1 MTVIQYSR
9 HMPEIG
15 ISHCYKLAELNLRL
29 VLNILALVS
38 MNTGEISIYLRRWFA
53 ITLHYNIVI

>member
-1 MTVIQYSR
+1 
-9 HMPEIG
+9 MPEIG

-29 VLNILALVS
+29 VLKILALVS